1 MRCTAPMNAPAPPPT
16 MPKRMRGSRP
26 PVCVVLPSIVTP
38 RASASAREPED
49 AAIRRLVRA
58 RVREVVERALRHAD
72 DVLAHELSALARAV
86 LGVLQ
91 AALPLDDGPAVEIV
105 GRELREDAV
114 EVDLAVAR
122 RAEAA
127 RAIDPA
133 LVAAVDALSPRRIE
147 LGVLDV
153 KHADALVVNVD
164 VLEIVEALQ
173 HVVRRVEQ
181 HAGPRVPARALV
193 EHLVRHAVVQ
203 VFAGVNLV
211 ADVDAAALGVIE

>member
-49 AAIRRLVRA
+49 AAVRRLVRA
-58 RVREVVERALRHAD
+58 GAREIVERALRDTD
-72 DVLAHELSALARAV
+72 DVLAHELGALARAV
-86 LGVLQ
+86 LGMLQ
-91 AALPLDDGPAVEIV
+91 AALPLDDGPAVEVV
-105 GRELREDAV
+105 GRELREDAL

-127 RAIDPA
+127 GAIDPA
-133 LVAAVDALSPRRIE
+133 LVAAVDALPARRIE

-153 KHADALVVNVD
+153 KHADALVIDVD

-173 HVVRRVEQ
+173 DVVRRVEQ
-181 HAGPRVPARALV
+181 HAGARMLARALV
-193 EHLVRHAVVQ
+193 DHLVRHAVVQ
-203 VFAGVNLV
+203 VLARMNLV
-211 ADVDAAALGVIE
+211 ADVDAAALGMID